1 MKHFFGLCFNW
12 GVFFVSAISL
22 KFTAHPTYEA
32 LFWILIKL
40 EHLAWNFIP
49 NALHTQLMKQCYGFC
64 FNWIVFYIILGQMQC
79 IPNLWIAVL
88 DFNHSG
94 GFMMFLLTIWSTH
107 TQFMKRCYGFCLNWS
122 VFYVIWKEM
131 HCTPNLWSAVFGFQ
145 SKQRVY
151 DVSNNHI
158 KYTHSIYEVLF
169 WILLQLDRFLL
180 F

>member
-94 GFMMFLLTIWSTH
+94 GFMMFLLTIWSTR
-107 TQFMKRCYGFCLNWS
+107 TQLMERCFGFCFNWS
-122 VFYVIWKEM
+122 VFYVI
-131 HCTPNLWSAVFGFQ
+131 L
-145 SKQRVY
+145 R
-151 DVSNNHI
+151 
-158 KYTHSIYEVLF
+158 
-169 WILLQLDRFLL
+169 
-180 F
+180 